1 MIYNPLHNF
10 ATFKDIDGFEELSLD
25 FMYKRLDEFKKRFNK
40 FKALNSQTDKNKN
53 VQEKVLHYVG
63 NLFKELY
70 YIYKDKYNEEE
81 YGLNLRDWKNFN
93 YKKLRLTDD
102 YQYESEEDREQQTS
116 KNPDK
121 KELHKKT
128 TKDDLRKFNEW
139 VNKKETSIDRELFKR
154 HFNFQSPSDMLKV
167 LCSTND
173 KKKNSDLVFLI
184 KDRLSDLKKETD
196 NMSEEEKEIEKP
208 NEVIDIFEKFF
219 EFNDQ
224 TQRGQE
230 LKIFT
235 PDQMLSRLLVTLA
248 QLKVR
253 NKSENVKMK
262 SESHYF
268 LCTGQKN

>member
-1 MIYNPLHNF
+1 
-10 ATFKDIDGFEELSLD
+10 
-25 FMYKRLDEFKKRFNK
+25 
-40 FKALNSQTDKNKN
+40 
-53 VQEKVLHYVG
+53 
-63 NLFKELY
+63 
-70 YIYKDKYNEEE
+70 
-81 YGLNLRDWKNFN
+81 
-93 YKKLRLTDD
+93 
-102 YQYESEEDREQQTS
+102 
-116 KNPDK
+116 
-121 KELHKKT
+121 
-128 TKDDLRKFNEW
+128 
-139 VNKKETSIDRELFKR
+139 
-154 HFNFQSPSDMLKV
+154 
-167 LCSTND
+167 
-173 KKKNSDLVFLI
+173 
-184 KDRLSDLKKETD
+184 
-196 NMSEEEKEIEKP
+196 MSEEEKEIEKP

>member
-25 FMYKRLDEFKKRFNK
+25 FIYKRLDEFKKRFNK

-128 TKDDLRKFNEW
+128 TKDDLRKSNEW